1 MTWKRLKKNL
11 LAGLGVAFALLVL
24 PKFALTYIA
33 LGLIDVLRNEHKN
46 FELFDRYFFGNGFF
60 TAWLFA
66 PLNLFVD
73 IFCYRNKRV
82 YGIEDFSEDCRQEI
96 TQVLSVF
103 DRRKKDIIGRIDR
116 ELETEKR
123 GMFVFRWFG
132 KRYNSEFI
140 ELNQPFQHIRTIA
153 VSIFDGQ
160 ESTTSH
166 FGPLRMTLRLLY
178 NLTPGD
184 SLKAF
189 IQCGRT
195 KHYWCD
201 NPLFIFDDTLIHRS
215 VNEDDGRR
223 YCVFI
228 DVMRPSPVPRVLSML
243 LRPLTVISHHSRS
256 IFYRRW
262 KILGVSKTS
271 MF

>member
-140 ELNQPFQHIRTIA
+140 ELNQSFQHVRTIA